1 MNGVT
6 ELTPSSF
13 ELGLAES
20 KPLLVDFWAPWCG
33 PCRTQGP
40 ILEQVAAHLGDR
52 ATVAKI
58 NVDEHPQLA
67 ARYEVSSIPTLL
79 VFKGGSIAQH
89 FVGVQSA
96 ATLVAALEGAGA

>member
-1 MNGVT
+1 MNGVL
-6 ELTPSSF
+6 ELTSTSF
-13 ELGLAES
+13 EHALGEA

-52 ATVAKI
+52 ASVAKV

-67 ARYEVSSIPTLL
+67 ARYGVSSIPTLL

-89 FVGVQSA
+89 FVGVQPSA
-96 ATLVAALEGAGA
+96 ALVAALEGAGA